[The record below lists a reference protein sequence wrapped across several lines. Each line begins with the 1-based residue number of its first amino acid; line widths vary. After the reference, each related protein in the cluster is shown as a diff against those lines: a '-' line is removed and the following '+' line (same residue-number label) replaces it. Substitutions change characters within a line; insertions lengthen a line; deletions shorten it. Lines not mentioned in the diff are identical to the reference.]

1 MREAIP
7 YELIEPSAADLA
19 DRMAK
24 FEAVKRSAGS
34 DLKVWGSSVLVRSLS
49 ERGLVDELVL
59 MTYPVVL
66 GTGKK
71 LFGDGAEAAAFTL
84 TDSVVTP
91 DGVFLARYARSGEV
105 RTGTVGASDT
115 P

>member
-1 MREAIP
+1 TSFSRDW
-7 YELIEPSAADLA
+7 SSD
-19 DRMAK
+19 
-24 FEAVKRSAGS
+24 VCSS
-34 DLKVWGSSVLVRSLS
+34 DLL

-115 P
+115 PDRKSVGAGKSGAHAS